1 MAWLASYKISWYC
14 VDHHL
19 QLSCPQTPSI
29 SCCPQISG
37 QPSANCLIFR
47 QAVPVANVSL
57 YLTSPS
63 LFHLSIPALLPA
75 QHKILVIKE
84 QRRNGSCPHDM
95 CSVPEPPSFQ
105 DSYI

>member
-1 MAWLASYKISWYC
+1 MAWLASSKISWYC

-47 QAVPVANVSL
+47 QTVPVANVFISHFPLSL
-57 YLTSPS
+57 SFIYSCLTPS
-63 LFHLSIPALLPA
+63 TA
-75 QHKILVIKE
+75 
-84 QRRNGSCPHDM
+84 
-95 CSVPEPPSFQ
+95 
-105 DSYI
+105 